1 MKNTKQTSKYANK
14 QANKQANEQANE
26 QAKRPF
32 AKEDYEKV
40 LKVVTQPLKKKGKK
54 ESEKT

>member
-14 QANKQANEQANE
+14 QANK